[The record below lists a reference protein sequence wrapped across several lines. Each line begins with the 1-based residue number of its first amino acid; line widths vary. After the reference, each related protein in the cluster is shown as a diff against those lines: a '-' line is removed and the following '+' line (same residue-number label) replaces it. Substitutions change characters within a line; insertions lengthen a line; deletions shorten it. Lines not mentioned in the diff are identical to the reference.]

1 MSTPD
6 VVSRSH
12 GSGRL
17 TALDGLRGV
26 AALVVLLHH
35 TLLLNPEFP
44 GSPPGAD
51 FTGGTF
57 FSWLSFSPLKVF
69 TAGTESVIVFFVLSG
84 LVVSIPALRHGF
96 DWFAYFPRRIARLMI
111 PVIASVLVAAAF
123 VVAIPQKSTQDSG
136 TWLSRSST
144 PSFSWG
150 NIVSAMDLFG
160 GDAQINNPLWSL
172 RWEVIFSLLLPVFV
186 ILAALLKRW
195 WFAGIAGAV
204 LLTWVGVST
213 GADSLRYLPAFFV
226 GAMIAVGMDGIRRF
240 TDAVNRRSAHHVIWL
255 AITLSGAMLLI
266 ASWLTGPLPDEAI
279 GITNALKALT
289 PLAAAIIV
297 VACIGWSALGRLLS
311 WAPTQFV
318 GKISFSLYLTHVP
331 ILIFSSYLLA
341 DAPLIVAQIFGVSL
355 ALVVSV
361 AFWWILESRSH
372 EWSKRIGAR
381 ATVGYATVA
390 NATRQQRE
398 RRNRAAD
405 DTVPARR

>member
-1 MSTPD
+1 MSSSD

-12 GSGRL
+12 ASGRL

-35 TLLLNPEFP
+35 TFLLNPQFP
-44 GSPPGAD
+44 GSPPGED
-51 FTGGTF
+51 YTGGTL
-57 FSWLSFSPLKVF
+57 FSWMSFSPLKIF

-84 LVVSIPALRHGF
+84 LVVSIPALKHGF
-96 DWFAYFPRRIARLMI
+96 DWFAYFPRRIARLML
-111 PVIASVLVAAAF
+111 PVIGSVLVAAAF
-123 VVAIPQKSTQDSG
+123 VAAIPQNSTQEAG

-144 PSFSWG
+144 PSFSWEH
-150 NIVSAMDLFG
+150 ILSAMDLFG

-195 WFAGIAGAV
+195 WLAGIAGAL
-204 LLTWVGVST
+204 LLTWAGIST
-213 GADSLRYLPAFFV
+213 GADSLSYLPAFFV
-226 GAMIAVGMDGIRRF
+226 GTMIAVGMDGVRRF
-240 TDAVNRRSAHHVIWL
+240 ADAVNRRSAHHLIWL
-255 AITLSGAMLLI
+255 AITLTGAMLLI
-266 ASWLTGPLPDEAI
+266 ASWLTGPLPEEAS
-279 GITNALKALT
+279 GVTNALKALA

-311 WAPTQFV
+311 WAPVQFA

-331 ILIFSSYLLA
+331 ILIFSSYLFA
-341 DAPLIVAQIFGVSL
+341 DAPLFVAQIFGVSL
-355 ALVVSV
+355 ALAVSV

-398 RRNRAAD
+398 RTKRADEAMG
-405 DTVPARR
+405 ARR

>member
-44 GSPPGAD
+44 GSPPGED
-51 FTGGTF
+51 FTGGAL

-84 LVVSIPALRHGF
+84 LVVSIPALKHGF
-96 DWFAYFPRRIARLMI
+96 DWFAYFPRRIVRLML

-123 VVAIPQKSTQDSG
+123 VVAIPQISTQVPS
-136 TWLSRSST
+136 TWLSHSST
-144 PSFSWG
+144 PSFSWQH
-150 NIVSAMDLFG
+150 ILTAMDLFG

-195 WFAGIAGAV
+195 WLAGIAGAL
-204 LLTWVGVST
+204 LLTWAGIAT
-213 GADSLRYLPAFFV
+213 GADSLSYLPAFFV
-226 GAMIAVGMDGIRRF
+226 GAMLAVGMDGIRRF
-240 TDAVNRRSAHHVIWL
+240 TDAVNRRSDHHVIWL
-255 AITLSGAMLLI
+255 AITLAGAMLLI
-266 ASWLTGPLPDEAI
+266 ASWLTGPLPEAAT
-279 GITNALKALT
+279 GITHALKALT
-289 PLAAAIIV
+289 PLAAAILV

-311 WAPTQFV
+311 WAPTQFI

-331 ILIFSSYLLA
+331 ILIFSSYLFA

-372 EWSKRIGAR
+372 GWSKRIGAR
-381 ATVGYATVA
+381 ATVGYATVL
-390 NATRQQRE
+390 NADRQ
-398 RRNRAAD
+398 RRPSKAHKVSAS
-405 DTVPARR
+405 RR